1 MELVDHNSLDQNY
14 DQVHLQ
20 RLLQQNVSCSR
31 SRNHQADKHGFPWR
45 NNDSEALKYFIKKS
59 PEYVCL
65 DTFLLLLVEFCYFFL
80 SYFLIGTFVANTFRC
95 S

>member
-1 MELVDHNSLDQNY
+1 MFRAAEAGII
-14 DQVHLQ
+14 
-20 RLLQQNVSCSR
+20 R
-31 SRNHQADKHGFPWR
+31 HGFPWR

-80 SYFLIGTFVANTFRC
+80 SYFLIGTFVGTFVA
-95 S
+95 STFLSS